1 MNELYPFIV
10 AVGHVTNVAKAIVQ
24 ARDQA
29 KLSSLQVELNGAI
42 LDLQGKIS
50 GIQADYQQLLERNES
65 IKRQLVAYERWDQ
78 ESARY
83 SLQEL
88 APGIMAYGLKPDH
101 AAGEPKHW
109 LCPTC
114 HSERKKSIL
123 QPQGKGS
130 GTFNCPRGHP
140 PILTDEYV

>member
-1 MNELYPFIV
+1 MIEIAAFATAL
-10 AVGHVTNVAKAIVQ
+10 GHVTNIGKTMLQ
-24 ARDQA
+24 AHTQAERDA
-29 KLSSLQVELNGAI
+29 VRLAFSDALLAMNARIAEVLA
-42 LDLQGKIS
+42 
-50 GIQADYQQLLERNES
+50 QQSRLLEANES
-65 IKRQLVAYERWDQ
+65 LKQQLVAYERWDQ

-88 APGIMAYGLKPDH
+88 APGIVAYALKPDH
-101 AAGEPKHW
+101 AASQPKHW

-114 HSERKKSIL
+114 HSERKPSIL

-140 PILTDEYV
+140 PILMDEY